1 MEYAT
6 RERFGGL
13 GLKTIGGRFHRFG
26 PQNPSGGFEEERTAR
41 GSIEEFASRR
51 IYLMKGVGS
60 SDASISS
67 YTIMP
72 SDYVVHSKYL
82 RTKQELCNSP
92 VK

>member
-26 PQNPSGGFEEERTAR
+26 PQNPGRGSEEERTAR

-51 IYLMKGVGS
+51 SYLMKGTV
-60 SDASISS
+60 
-67 YTIMP
+67 TIG
-72 SDYVVHSKYL
+72 
-82 RTKQELCNSP
+82 
-92 VK
+92 